1 MTIPQCLCFTEKE
14 NEVQGEDFCL
24 KSPGRPGQGPGSWR
38 WWRPLGGLA
47 GPRLC
52 RRVRALGRSRRG
64 RSWSLQAMGAS
75 AAPLPCCP
83 GPARCGRREP
93 GAGSR
98 ARARAPLYPA
108 AAASLSLGG
117 LSAGRYLLS
126 PDWGP
131 FPPSRPAGTA
141 VVTGRSRLIGR
152 PRQGLGPGG
161 RRDGGETGPRPPALV
176 PNLAR
181 PSSLGCSLPKT
192 PPWASLLPDQAD
204 GSAFPKGYDIRK
216 GFCLVGFCLS
226 DLSFP

>member
-1 MTIPQCLCFTEKE
+1 
-14 NEVQGEDFCL
+14 
-24 KSPGRPGQGPGSWR
+24 
-38 WWRPLGGLA
+38 
-47 GPRLC
+47 
-52 RRVRALGRSRRG
+52 
-64 RSWSLQAMGAS
+64 MGAS

-83 GPARCGRREP
+83 GPARCRRREP

-117 LSAGRYLLS
+117 LSAGHYLHS

-141 VVTGRSRLIGR
+141 VATGRSGLIGR

-161 RRDGGETGPRPPALV
+161 RWVGAETGPRPPDLV
-176 PNLAR
+176 PDLAR
-181 PSSLGCSLPKT
+181 PSLGCSLPKT

-204 GSAFPKGYDIRK
+204 GSAFPKGYHIRK
-216 GFCLVGFCLS
+216 GVFVCFLFVRFVFSLKAYPLDRSIKLLLGVEWVKCGTAPPTHWK
-226 DLSFP
+226 LSFST

>member
-1 MTIPQCLCFTEKE
+1 MV
-14 NEVQGEDFCL
+14 VQL
-24 KSPGRPGQGPGSWR
+24 GRGSA
-38 WWRPLGGLA
+38 GGL
-47 GPRLC
+47 
-52 RRVRALGRSRRG
+52 RALGRPRRG
-64 RSWSLQAMGAS
+64 RSWSLPAEGAS

-161 RRDGGETGPRPPALV
+161 RRDGAETGPRPPDLV
-176 PNLAR
+176 PDLAR
-181 PSSLGCSLPKT
+181 PSLGCSLPKT
-192 PPWASLLPDQAD
+192 PPWASLLPDQRMGALSPR
-204 GSAFPKGYDIRK
+204 GTTSEK
-216 GFCLVGFCLS
+216 GFVCFLFVR
-226 DLSFP
+226 